1 VLYDF
6 QRLQQRDMQLPNDV
20 RLFIIAF
27 NLLGNRVY
35 SGPAKLEVLDDDD
48 LVIADTVDGP
58 HEENVYQLRGDLSDS
73 GSYSLRMTLID
84 DGVTVRIPF
93 QLSSQKTD
101 WGSWTVG
108 ALVALIAFAAI
119 GARRARVL
127 ADRKQAR

>member
-1 VLYDF
+1 MLYDF